1 MKKNILIALC
11 LVASTTMAQT
21 PKWAS
26 KMKKAVFSVVTY
38 DANGKII
45 NNTNG
50 FFINDKGVALSDYRS
65 FEGAS
70 NLHQQRLKRVR
81 QCLFCHIQRRRT
93 WLASRES

>member
-11 LVASTTMAQT
+11 LVASTSMAQT

-50 FFINDKGVALSDYRS
+50 FFINDKGVA
-65 FEGAS
+65 
-70 NLHQQRLKRVR
+70 
-81 QCLFCHIQRRRT
+81 
-93 WLASRES
+93 